1 MHELSQS
8 PRPQHHSWINCYTKP
23 SVSSLGSSTSQW
35 QDWDWSLGWPATGPV
50 CGTLCPTAS
59 NLGRGHGLEWFLLF
73 SFILLLNPQE
83 VSKTVTIT
91 SRFLW
96 KEAPGFLS
104 TLALASSRGVWGL
117 CACDSKFCL
126 CHLTCHFTEN
136 CHTNCITL
144 NFISLL
150 FSLLLPG
157 IISTREQTAGLS
169 FLTKHQ
175 RSKLS
180 QLISL

>member
-8 PRPQHHSWINCYTKP
+8 PRPQHHSWINYHMKA
-23 SVSSLGSSTSQW
+23 SVSSLGSHNRQW
-35 QDWDWSLGWPATGPV
+35 QDLDWRLGWPARDPV
-50 CGTLCPTAS
+50 CGTLCLTAS
-59 NLGRGHGLEWFLLF
+59 NLGRGHGLERSLLF
-73 SFILLLNPQE
+73 SYILLFNPQE

-96 KEAPGFLS
+96 KEVTGFLR
-104 TLALASSRGVWGL
+104 TPVFASSQEVLGL

-126 CHLTCHFTEN
+126 CHLTCHYTEN

-144 NFISLL
+144 NFISPL

-157 IISTREQTAGLS
+157 ISTREQTACLS